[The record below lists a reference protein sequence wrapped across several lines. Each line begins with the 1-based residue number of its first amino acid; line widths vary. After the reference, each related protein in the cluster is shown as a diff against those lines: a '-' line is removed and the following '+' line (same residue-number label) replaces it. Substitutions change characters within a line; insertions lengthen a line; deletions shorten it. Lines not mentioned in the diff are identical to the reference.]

1 MCGGRQDGKGN
12 MKVFHFDSVKMNPRS
27 VATLVAL
34 AGLAVGLT
42 GCDKLKARDLLHQ
55 GTAAYA
61 QGQTDAA
68 ISDFQKAM
76 ALDPG
81 LLTAQLYLATAY
93 QQQYV
98 PGATTPENVRV
109 GDEAIAQYKDVL
121 GKDAENTSAIDGL
134 GSILFSMSNPFSADK
149 LQESKTYWEKHI
161 AVKPDDAEPYYWIGL
176 IDWTLA
182 YHENQSLRADY
193 NRANPKKQIHDDQ
206 PLPPDLRQ
214 KLTTEESTTVAEAMD
229 MLQKAIQRRSD
240 YDDAV
245 AYLSL
250 MYRQKA
256 DMAASEQE
264 RDDFLKQEDALLE
277 QVKQIKQK
285 KASAQPNS

>member
-1 MCGGRQDGKGN
+1 
-12 MKVFHFDSVKMNPRS
+12 MNFLRFKSQNINLRS
-27 VATLVAL
+27 AILLGAVAFA
-34 AGLAVGLT
+34 AIGLG

-55 GTAAYA
+55 GTQAYA
-61 QGQTDAA
+61 AGQTDAA
-68 ISDFQKAM
+68 IADFQKAM
-76 ALDPG
+76 ALDPN

-98 PGATTPENVRV
+98 PSASTPENNRI
-109 GDEAIAQYKDVL
+109 GDEALAQYKAVL
-121 GKDAENTSAIDGL
+121 DKDPSNVTAINGL
-134 GSILFSMSNPFSADK
+134 GSLLFSMAGTPFSPEK
-149 LQESKTYWEKHI
+149 FQESKDYWEKYI
-161 AVKPDDAEPYYWIGL
+161 QVKPDDAEPYYWIGL

-182 YHENQSLRADY
+182 YHANQMMRSEY
-193 NRANPKKQIHDDQ
+193 NHANAKKQIHDDQ
-206 PLPPDLRQ
+206 PLPPDLRA
-214 KLTTEESTTVAEAMD
+214 KFTAEESATVAEAVD

-256 DMAASEQE
+256 DMSSSPSE
-264 RDDFLKQEDALLE
+264 RDDMLKQEDALLD

-285 KASAQPNS
+285 KAAAQPSS